1 MPELNK
7 RMNAGYVLMDSYT
20 MPNGTCYYFL
30 ERGKL
35 KCMIE
40 LDSTGHGW
48 LHTSS
53 TDRRI

>member
-7 RMNAGYVLMDSYT
+7 RMNNGYILMDSFT
-20 MPNGTCYYFL
+20 SSTGTTYYFL

-40 LDSTGHGW
+40 LDPTGHGW
-48 LHTSS
+48 LHTST